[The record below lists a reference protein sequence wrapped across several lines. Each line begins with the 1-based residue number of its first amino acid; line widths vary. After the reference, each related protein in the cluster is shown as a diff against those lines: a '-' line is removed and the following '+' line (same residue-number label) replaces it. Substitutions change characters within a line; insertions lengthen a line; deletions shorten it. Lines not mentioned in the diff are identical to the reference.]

1 MRCCMK
7 SDKVLVEKVVKILS
21 RFFFRKRHS
30 LEFNELIWPSP
41 RESLH
46 LWLQDSR
53 IILPP
58 FIGTGQ
64 YLYGSATP
72 VSRRFLD
79 NNVNFQTHTQ
89 AHGLPQLLKQ

>member
-79 NNVNFQTHTQ
+79 HNVNFQTHTQ